1 MLFWG
6 HDSMKRV
13 LLSHIKEKQKV
24 HVVDIDGGSVFVNR
38 MMSLGIYRGRE
49 ISVVSRLAL
58 RGPTVVKVGRST
70 FALGRSMAAK
80 IMVEV
85 RS

>member
-1 MLFWG
+1 
-6 HDSMKRV
+6 MKKIA
-13 LLSHIKEKQKV
+13 LSQIKEPRKV
-24 HVVDIDGGSVFVNR
+24 HVCEIHGGNVFVSR
-38 MMSLGIYRGRE
+38 MMSLGVYPGRE

-80 IMVEV
+80 ITVEP
-85 RS
+85 RT

>member
-1 MLFWG
+1 MT
-6 HDSMKRV
+6 KKIP
-13 LLSHIKEKQKV
+13 LSQVKAKHKV
-24 HVVDIDGGSVFVNR
+24 HIVDMEGGCVFVNR
-38 MMSLGIYRGRE
+38 MMSLGIYKGRE
-49 ISVVSRLAL
+49 LSVVSRLAL

-80 IMVEV
+80 IMVEM